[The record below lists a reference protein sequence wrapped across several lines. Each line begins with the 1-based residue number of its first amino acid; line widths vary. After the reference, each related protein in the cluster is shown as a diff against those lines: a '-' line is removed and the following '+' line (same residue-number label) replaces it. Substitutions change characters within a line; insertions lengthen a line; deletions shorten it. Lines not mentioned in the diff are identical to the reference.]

1 MRDEI
6 AKIKH
11 QRFTLGQRYFPMM
24 VKDGET
30 GTISARCVYCGTHK
44 YTVKDGFIYKK
55 YGRRKKIPRWK
66 CNSCVREKIRPD
78 GEIVLVGRTFTLINE
93 ELL

>member
-1 MRDEI
+1 MRNEI

-11 QRFTLGQRYFPMM
+11 QRYTLGQRYTPML
-24 VKDGET
+24 VRDGTT
-30 GTISARCVYCGTHK
+30 GIISARCVYCGTHK
-44 YTVKDGFIYKK
+44 FTVKDGFIYKK

-66 CNSCVREKIRPD
+66 CNACD
-78 GEIVLVGRTFTLINE
+78 GRTFTLINE